1 MKSDKIII
9 ELKDL
14 FKVYQMGEENIVKA
28 LDISTVAICIHTIR
42 TSLSKVLH
50 ALILYLA
57 VAK

>member
-1 MKSDKIII
+1 MDSEKIII

-14 FKVYQMGEENIVKA
+14 FKVSSK
-28 LDISTVAICIHTIR
+28 LSTISTVAICIY
-42 TSLSKVLH
+42 